1 MLTLEDA
8 VELATRAHKGQKDLS
23 GLPYILHPLHIMLKM
38 NTISEMIVA
47 VLHDVTE
54 DTEYTIGTIGMMGI
68 TEEIHDALIILDK
81 NRHEGSDKEE
91 KYKNMIKKIKSNH
104 IARKVK
110 VADLEHNMDL
120 RRIINREDLKDVD
133 LKRFQKYMWAW
144 SYLTGK

>member
-1 MLTLEDA
+1 MLILEDA
-8 VELATRAHKGQKDLS
+8 IELATRAHKGQKDLS
-23 GLPYILHPLHIMLKM
+23 GMPYILHPLHVMSKM

-54 DTEYTIGTIGMMGI
+54 DTDYTIGSIGVMGI

-81 NRHEGSDKEE
+81 NKHDGATKEE
-91 KYKNMIKKIKSNH
+91 KYENMIKKIKFSH

-110 VADLEHNMDL
+110 IADLEHNMDL
-120 RRIINREDLKDVD
+120 RRIINRENLKEED
-133 LKRFQKYMWAW
+133 LKRFQRYMWAW